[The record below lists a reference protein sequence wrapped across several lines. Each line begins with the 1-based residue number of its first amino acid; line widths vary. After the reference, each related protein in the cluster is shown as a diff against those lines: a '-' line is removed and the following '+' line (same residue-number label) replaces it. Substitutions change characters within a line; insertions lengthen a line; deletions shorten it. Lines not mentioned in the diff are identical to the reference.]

1 MIEGINSYNFQIQ
14 NVQNKKPSVCNE
26 CKQNV
31 TTNPIDSYTMSG
43 LESLGIYNMTL
54 IKDKDNFNHKP
65 AELIIPTGTLMKD
78 INGDKVCDPYGKLE
92 YIVQNDGKY
101 ETRYYPDEE
110 KPEFVSNVEIRNL
123 YDGKLLKE
131 QHCTNNSDW
140 TSVTEYSQEQPNIS
154 YHTRYSEGKV
164 RCIEKNEKMP
174 DGSTKNFSKSF
185 YNTTPELSIDLN
197 DKNYKNSISVDL
209 DSQNMVKSIWVNRT
223 TGNIEHHKDITLN
236 KGAIIGI
243 SETKDT
249 VIPNF
254 MERDVLND
262 NDVIPTD
269 KFNKEKIEAMAKN
282 NPKDIYSFYGNGQLK
297 EINDKNIKVE
307 FHEDGSQIIKEYIS
321 DKITKTTSYYED
333 GRISVNYKNGNIEK
347 VLDISSQNKPTYY
360 NIYEDKKC
368 VRFASFTDE
377 GYLRWCD

>member
-140 TSVTEYSQEQPNIS
+140 TSVTEYSQEQSNIS
-154 YHTRYSEGKV
+154 YHTRYEDGKV
-164 RCIEKNEKMP
+164 ANIEKEVKMP
-174 DGSTKNFSKSF
+174 DGSTKSFSKSF

-307 FHEDGSQIIKEYIS
+307 FQEDGSQHIKEYLS
-321 DKITKTTSYYED
+321 DNITKITSYNED
-333 GRISVNYKNGNIEK
+333 GSILVNYKNGNITK
-347 VLDISSQNKPTYY
+347 ILNISSENKPTYY
-360 NIYEDKKC
+360 SVVEDEKT
-368 VRFASFTDE
+368 VRSASFTDD
-377 GYLRWCD
+377 GYLRWCE